1 MSEETPAEEAPK
13 ESAKPPAPEPASAEK
28 ETPPPSDRDQA
39 VHDLRG
45 QASDLLN
52 VQFSK
57 IVSEAV
63 GRLEGVSTLNIF
75 HEVHADGDFLAGPGS
90 RSTSRRSGRARVQQQ
105 DLAAIEYFVPPPDFQ
120 DCVDRLDSNHLL
132 IIADAAS
139 TGRFSR
145 ALATMREVLGEN
157 AAVYRIP
164 TTILGNPSWRI
175 PHPRSGYLVVDPDN
189 GDGKFSAGKLTDDWL
204 AKTAERLQD
213 EESHLVVVTGPAAG
227 SLATT
232 AKRDEF
238 VVEELELPDP
248 MDIVHK
254 RLDGEVPWAD
264 PETLRDQ
271 LAAAGVEELLEER
284 DNPEFAAR
292 VARAVV
298 NAVREREDVGK
309 AIDKLR
315 DPTGQVRE
323 WLSQNPGSVDV
334 ALVFA
339 TAVLENASYLHV
351 ADAAI
356 ALHRQ
361 LSNGSSATLTLR
373 YLRKIVAE
381 RSWLELDSDEARG
394 RASLR
399 FKSARLRVAVL
410 GILWLELDG
419 AREKILTWLKN
430 LANHT
435 NVDVRARAA
444 HAAGILANT
453 DFEHGVHGYLL
464 HWATSDSPLLQ
475 QSAAYGL
482 NVAGAQ
488 SPGNAGI
495 AWSYVERW
503 ADLVGEP
510 KIRRLP
516 ITAGL
521 AVGGQLGTQNPRRAL
536 RVLRRLVRLGDWGLL
551 ESVAVS
557 TQALLESGCAEEV
570 LEALLEWTER
580 SEDGEPEIKALTM
593 FAFAV
598 TPEAGLRERPLL
610 MREEHRHREVLP
622 ELWGRALANSAARVL
637 AEDALRSW
645 VRISDR
651 DRSMADTVL
660 SVLTGIAD
668 RGTTDFERVL
678 HLLRGWAC
686 DPHDP
691 SEQAAE
697 FHDTLLDLEE
707 EAS

>member
-13 ESAKPPAPEPASAEK
+13 EPAESPSPEPASAEK
-28 ETPPPSDRDQA
+28 DPPPPSDRDQA

-57 IVSEAV
+57 IVSEAA
-63 GRLEGVSTLNIF
+63 GRLRGVTNVNIF

-90 RSTSRRSGRARVQQQ
+90 RSTARRSGRSRAQPQ
-105 DLAAIEYFVPPPDFQ
+105 DLAAIEYFAPPPDFQ
-120 DCVDRLDSNHLL
+120 DCVDRLRDTNLL

-145 ALATMREVLGEN
+145 ALAALREVVDED
-157 AAVYRIP
+157 AVIYRLP
-164 TTILGNPSWRI
+164 TSILGNPSWRI
-175 PHPRSGYLVVDPDN
+175 PRPRSGCLVVDPDN
-189 GDGKFSAGKLTDDWL
+189 GDGKFSASKLTDDWL

-213 EESHLVVVTGPAAG
+213 EGSHLVVVTGPAAG
-227 SLATT
+227 SLATAT
-232 AKRDEF
+232 KRVEF

-248 MDIVHK
+248 MDIVRK
-254 RLDGEVPWAD
+254 RLDGEIPWAD

-298 NAVREREDVGK
+298 AAVRAGEDLGK
-309 AIDKLR
+309 ALDKLR

-381 RSWLELDSDEARG
+381 RSWLELDSDEAG
-394 RASLR
+394 GSASLR
-399 FKSARLRVAVL
+399 FKSVRLRVAVL
-410 GILWLELDG
+410 RILWLELDG

-430 LANHT
+430 LADHT

-464 HWATSDSPLLQ
+464 HWATSESPLLQ

-482 NVAGAQ
+482 NVAGTQ

-503 ADLVGEP
+503 AELVGEP

-521 AVGGQLGTQNPRRAL
+521 AVGGQLGTENPRRAL
-536 RVLRRLVRLGDWGLL
+536 RVLRRLVRFGDWGLL

-557 TQALLESGCAEEV
+557 TQALLESGCAGEV
-570 LEALLEWTER
+570 LQALLEWTER
-580 SEDGEPEIKALTM
+580 SEDGESEVKALTM

-598 TPEAGLRERPLL
+598 EPEAGRGERPLL
-610 MREEHRHREVLP
+610 MREESRHREVLS
-622 ELWGRALANSAARVL
+622 ELWGRALANSAARGL

-645 VRISDR
+645 VRICDR
-651 DRSMADTVL
+651 DRSTAEPVL
-660 SVLTGIAD
+660 SVLAGIAD
-668 RGTTDFERVL
+668 RGTSDFERIL
-678 HLLRGWAC
+678 HLLRGWAS

-691 SEQAAE
+691 SDQAAE

>member
-1 MSEETPAEEAPK
+1 MSEETPAEEAAK
-13 ESAKPPAPEPASAEK
+13 EPAEPPEPESSSAEK
-28 ETPPPSDRDQA
+28 DPPPPSERDQA

-57 IVSEAV
+57 IVSEAA
-63 GRLEGVSTLNIF
+63 GRLEGVTNLNIF
-75 HEVHADGDFLAGPGS
+75 HEVHTDGDFIAGPGG
-90 RSTSRRSGRARVQQQ
+90 RSTSRRSGRSRAQPQ
-105 DLAAIEYFVPPPDFQ
+105 DLAAIEYFAPPPDFQ
-120 DCVDRLDSNHLL
+120 DCVDRLHSNNLL

-145 ALATMREVLGEN
+145 ALAALREVLDEN
-157 AAVYRIP
+157 AVIYRVP
-164 TTILGNPSWRI
+164 ASILGNPSWRI
-175 PHPRSGYLVVDPDN
+175 HQPRSGYLVVDPDN
-189 GDGKFSAGKLTDDWL
+189 GDGKFSASKLTDDWL

-227 SLATT
+227 TLATAT
-232 AKRDEF
+232 KRVEF

-248 MDIVHK
+248 MDIVRK

-264 PETLRDQ
+264 PETLRGQ
-271 LAAAGVEELLEER
+271 LAAANVEELLEER

-298 NAVREREDVGK
+298 NAVRENEDLGK
-309 AIDKLR
+309 ALDKLR

-381 RSWLELDSDEARG
+381 RSWLELDSDETRG

-419 AREKILTWLKN
+419 AREKILNWLQH

-464 HWATSDSPLLQ
+464 QWATSDSALLQ

-482 NVAGAQ
+482 NVAGTR
-488 SPGNAGI
+488 SPGNTGI

-503 ADLVGEP
+503 AELVGEP

-536 RVLRRLVRLGDWGLL
+536 RVLRRLVRHGDWGLL
-551 ESVAVS
+551 EPVAVS

-570 LEALLEWTER
+570 LQALLEWTER
-580 SEDGEPEIKALTM
+580 SEDGEPEVKALTI

-598 TPEAGLRERPLL
+598 APEAGLRERPLL
-610 MREEHRHREVLP
+610 MREERRHGEVLA
-622 ELWGRALANSAARVL
+622 ELWGRALASTAARTL

-645 VRISDR
+645 VRVSDR
-651 DRSMADTVL
+651 DRSAADTVL
-660 SVLTGIAD
+660 SVLAGIAD

-678 HLLRGWAC
+678 HLLRGWAN

-691 SEQAAE
+691 SDQAAE